1 MTYIFPSKEWVNAL
15 CLGLNSDRDFL
26 NAINGWRI
34 DVLLVG
40 RDLSPNAVDYL
51 RRIYG
56 VDEVKSI
63 GIFLR
68 FDSSCNEASLI
79 INPSID
85 SYQYVVIADYGT
97 WLKVLDGLNDP
108 ITTML
113 SVFKRL
119 EVRGSM
125 VTLIR
130 LAANIVSP
138 MARVI
143 MRIPTEIIR

>member
-1 MTYIFPSKEWVNAL
+1 MTYKFPSREWVNAL
-15 CLGLNSDRDFL
+15 CLNLNNDKDFL

-40 RDLSPNAVDYL
+40 RNLSPNVVNYL
-51 RRIYG
+51 QRAYG
-56 VDEVKSI
+56 VDKVESI
-63 GIFLR
+63 GVFLR
-68 FDSSCNEASLI
+68 FNNSCSEASLI
-79 INPSID
+79 INPNID
-85 SYQYVVIADYGT
+85 SYQYVVIADYDT
-97 WLKVLDGLNDP
+97 WLKVLDGLKDP
-108 ITTML
+108 VSTML
-113 SVFKRL
+113 SVFRKL

>member
-15 CLGLNSDRDFL
+15 CLSLNGDRDFL

-40 RDLSPNAVDYL
+40 RNLSPNVINYL
-51 RRIYG
+51 RKAYG
-56 VDEVKSI
+56 IDEIESI
-63 GIFLR
+63 GIFLK
-68 FDSSCNEASLI
+68 FDNSCVDASFI
-79 INPSID
+79 INPDIN
-85 SYQYVVIADYGT
+85 SYQYVVIADYDT
-97 WLKVLDGLNDP
+97 WLKVLDGLKDP
-108 ITTML
+108 VTTMI
-113 SVFKRL
+113 SIFRRL